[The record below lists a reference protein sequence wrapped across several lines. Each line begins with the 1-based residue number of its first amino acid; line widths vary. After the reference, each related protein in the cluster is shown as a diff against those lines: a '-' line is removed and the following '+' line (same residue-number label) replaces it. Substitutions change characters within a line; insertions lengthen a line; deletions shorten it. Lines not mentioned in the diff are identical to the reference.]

1 MQTYI
6 NSSVFDKKI
15 ISFIIMQKSNLYQLS
30 LPSEVVSQIL
40 TYVILDTTIDVRLDF
55 LASALVCNSWYREA
69 YRLHLYIIKC
79 PTIGISSFT
88 DENIDRLCIILPI
101 LDFDKLYTKR
111 DYEQNL

>member
-15 ISFIIMQKSNLYQLS
+15 ISFLIMQKSNLYQLS

-55 LASALVCNSWYREA
+55 LASALVCNSWYFEA
-69 YRLHLYIIKC
+69 YRLRPELLENPQIVNC
-79 PTIGISSFT
+79 SFT
-88 DENIDRLCIILPI
+88 YENLRRLCTILST
-101 LDFDKLYTKR
+101 LD
-111 DYEQNL
+111 